1 MKMANNTYTDNKINA
16 SVAINDIPKALVN
29 DWYVTGLTDSEGN
42 FSINYNKNTNK
53 VTFSYKI
60 TQKVHSISVLHD
72 LKAFFNCGNVVIDN
86 KDSKG
91 YKFQVSSLD
100 SIINIIIPHFENLQG
115 SKRLDY
121 LTWKNSII
129 DYRKSQNIDSVL
141 ECKDNI
147 NSKRLFDERWH
158 YFNKVNINL
167 DPEWVRGFVDGE
179 GSFQINIGN
188 YNNRGKP
195 LLRVAATF
203 EIAQNS
209 HEIKL
214 LEAIKLFFNPF
225 RAEQWLFKT

>member
-100 SIINIIIPHFENLQG
+100 SIINIIIPHFENYPLQG

-121 LTWKNSII
+121 LT
-129 DYRKSQNIDSVL
+129 
-141 ECKDNI
+141 
-147 NSKRLFDERWH
+147 
-158 YFNKVNINL
+158 
-167 DPEWVRGFVDGE
+167 
-179 GSFQINIGN
+179 
-188 YNNRGKP
+188 
-195 LLRVAATF
+195 
-203 EIAQNS
+203 
-209 HEIKL
+209 
-214 LEAIKLFFNPF
+214 
-225 RAEQWLFKT
+225 

>member
-1 MKMANNTYTDNKINA
+1 M
-16 SVAINDIPKALVN
+16 
-29 DWYVTGLTDSEGN
+29 
-42 FSINYNKNTNK
+42 
-53 VTFSYKI
+53 
-60 TQKVHSISVLHD
+60 
-72 LKAFFNCGNVVIDN
+72 
-86 KDSKG
+86 
-91 YKFQVSSLD
+91 
-100 SIINIIIPHFENLQG
+100 IIENLKILIQF
-115 SKRLDY
+115 
-121 LTWKNSII
+121 
-129 DYRKSQNIDSVL
+129 
-141 ECKDNI
+141 CKDNI

-158 YFNKVNINL
+158 YLNKVNINL

-203 EIAQNS
+203 PEEIAQNS